1 MDKWQMHF
9 IRNMFYAQKFP
20 ELKGEVKCKV
30 KLSTIFKW
38 VTGFLSARKYKY
50 IQRGKGLQFRKKLFN

>member
-1 MDKWQMHF
+1 
-9 IRNMFYAQKFP
+9 MFYAQKFP

-50 IQRGKGLQFRKKLFN
+50 IQRAKGLQFRKKLFK